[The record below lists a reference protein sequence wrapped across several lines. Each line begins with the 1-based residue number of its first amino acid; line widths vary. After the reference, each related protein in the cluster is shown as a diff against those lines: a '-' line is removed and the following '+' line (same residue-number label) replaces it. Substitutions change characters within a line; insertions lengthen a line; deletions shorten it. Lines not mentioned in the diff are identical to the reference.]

1 MRKLS
6 GHVLATAAATAVL
19 LGCSDAVGV
28 GGDSVTGDGPAAE
41 ATVVLQAGV
50 AQPVVEAVL
59 ASLTYPD
66 DPGGNGDHGARITP
80 DQVESLLL
88 VVEHVEVLPSQQLQE
103 RVRAR
108 NRWREANE
116 PQNQEGRGFHN
127 CERHDD
133 WYALDVLANGEIDLM
148 ALPVE
153 EGDGLVLAAGEI
165 PAGEYK
171 HARLFVSS
179 ATIRFNE
186 TIERPSGVVFEAGEY
201 YEVYVPSADVSGIKT
216 QAGFI
221 VSEGTSEVV
230 LAFDG
235 EATLRHVV
243 VTAEGTIV
251 VPPVFMSYGR
261 SGT

>member
-1 MRKLS
+1 MRKLP
-6 GHVLATAAATAVL
+6 GYLLATAATTAVL
-19 LGCSDAVGV
+19 LGCSDMAGV
-28 GGDSVTGDGPAAE
+28 DGDAVTGDVPAAE
-41 ATVVLQAGV
+41 ARVVLQSGV

-59 ASLTYPD
+59 ASLTSPD

-88 VVEHVEVLPSQQLQE
+88 VVEHVEVLPSEQLQE
-103 RVRAR
+103 RMRAR
-108 NRWREANE
+108 NRWREGNE

-133 WYALDVLANGEIDLM
+133 WYALDVIANGEIDLM
-148 ALPVE
+148 ALPAD
-153 EGDGLVLAAGEI
+153 GDGLVLATGEI
-165 PAGEYK
+165 PAGDYK

-179 ATIRFNE
+179 ATIRFNA
-186 TIERPSGVVFEAGEY
+186 TIERPTGVVFQAGEG
-201 YEVYVPSADVSGIKT
+201 YEVYIPSADDSGIKT
-216 QAGFI
+216 QAGFT
-221 VSEGTSEVV
+221 VPEGASEVV

-235 EATLRHVV
+235 DATLRHVV

-251 VPPVFMSYGR
+251 VPPVFMSHGR